1 MTLYKN
7 AMDNV
12 RLKVVLDATE
22 GVLVVT
28 VMWLLLL
35 VLGIE
40 ERVRRTN
47 RRHRLRKGIVCTH
60 SSEVQ

>member
-1 MTLYKN
+1 MRFVTLYKN

-40 ERVRRTN
+40 ERVR
-47 RRHRLRKGIVCTH
+47 
-60 SSEVQ
+60 